1 MLIQV
6 PVPVPVRVPV
16 LLRINVTLKPKF
28 DRFIA
33 NYTTRGTDKGPIKS
47 SKCPVHYLLV
57 HRDHLTDLK
66 NKKDL
71 IELLLFRK

>member
-6 PVPVPVRVPV
+6 PVPVPVPVPV

-33 NYTTRGTDKGPIKS
+33 NYTTRGTEKGPIKS
-47 SKCPVHYLLV
+47 SKCRVHYLLV

-66 NKKDL
+66 NKKDW